1 MLNIHVTFYFVIS
14 LTASAI
20 GLILNTYFKEWP
32 MEVAG
37 ITEALFPGLAGNYWT
52 SYDYLFMTDS
62 QLYNESLRWLV
73 HNAYGRI

>member
-1 MLNIHVTFYFVIS
+1 VTSYFVTS

-37 ITEALFPGLAGNYWT
+37 ITEALFPGLAGIIRHYF
-52 SYDYLFMTDS
+52 FMIDN
-62 QLYNESLRWLV
+62 QLV
-73 HNAYGRI
+73 